1 MSFFGG
7 AKEPQDQS
15 MRESMQRE
23 SAEELVLIS
32 KHGRPLCDTLVL
44 MCHRALDMRFS
55 QAGRWRCQ
63 LAAAPAVAGAN
74 RIGPAAKRTHER
86 SIGLRY
92 TLPFIL

>member
-23 SAEELVLIS
+23 SAEELVLIG

-44 MCHRALDMRFS
+44 MCHRALNEVYAQQICTQYS
-55 QAGRWRCQ
+55 CTGST
-63 LAAAPAVAGAN
+63 AAVP
-74 RIGPAAKRTHER
+74 
-86 SIGLRY
+86 
-92 TLPFIL
+92 